1 MKKDIKDLLIG
12 IVLFLLS
19 TLFLLTMHHFV
30 SGGIKTEVG
39 SLIFPQFT
47 IASISLLSLIL
58 AIFGY
63 LRTTEKFSS
72 RFKSGEDE
80 LHRGT
85 TNAVEKMNRNR
96 IILYVF
102 LLFGYFLMLYF
113 LGFLISTPVILF
125 LAMVLLRGQNLKVMI
140 SLSIVTALVI
150 YYSAY
155 YFMRVMLPA
164 GIFFE

>member
-1 MKKDIKDLLIG
+1 MNKNIEDLLIG
-12 IVLFLLS
+12 IVLLLLS

-30 SGGIKTEVG
+30 HGGMKTEVG

-47 IASISLLSLIL
+47 IASILFLSLIL

-63 LRTTEKFSS
+63 LRTTKKFSS
-72 RFKSGEDE
+72 RFKSKEDE
-80 LHRGT
+80 FRRGT
-85 TNAVEKMNRNR
+85 TDAVEKMNRSR

-125 LAMVLLRGQNLKVMI
+125 LAMLLLGGQNFKVMI
-140 SLSIVTALVI
+140 PLSIVTPLVI

-155 YFMRVMLPA
+155 YLMGVMLPA